1 MLTVLTQKC
10 NTFSQDFYDRIVNS
24 INFFSVSCRCGHTG
38 CLTRHGYYKRSF
50 RYKSRKYTIFV
61 LRVKCSHCGHTH
73 AVLLSI
79 MVPYSQIPLE
89 DQISVIDAFESGGD
103 IMSVTEENYLIEPQ
117 EVYNIVHKY
126 IKFWKQRLLS
136 EAIKLTES
144 ITRDCYAAFSMQF
157 MQIRWGPGILI
168 S

>member
-1 MLTVLTQKC
+1 
-10 NTFSQDFYDRIVNS
+10 
-24 INFFSVSCRCGHTG
+24 
-38 CLTRHGYYKRSF
+38 
-50 RYKSRKYTIFV
+50 
-61 LRVKCSHCGHTH
+61 
-73 AVLLSI
+73 

>member
-50 RYKSRKYTIFV
+50 RFKSHKYTIFV
-61 LRVKCSHCGHTH
+61 LRVKCSQCGRTH
-73 AVLLSI
+73 AVLLSA

-168 S
+168 F